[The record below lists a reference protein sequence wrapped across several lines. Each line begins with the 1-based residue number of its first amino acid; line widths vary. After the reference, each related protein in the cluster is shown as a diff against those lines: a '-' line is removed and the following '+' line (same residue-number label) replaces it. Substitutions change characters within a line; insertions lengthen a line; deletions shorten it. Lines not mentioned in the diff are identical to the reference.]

1 MSSVFGRRWFVSL
14 ILLTSVAS
22 AEKPKQDKDIDP
34 FPLSK
39 PIHGYKYG
47 QVIELTERDDGLY
60 MKADSEYQ
68 KARDQVEEFRVTK
81 FRDRLRNKTTK
92 TRVPNPSTEGMF
104 VKEGITYAVWDKRAM
119 LLDLY
124 GPEKNLS
131 EKRPVIILVHGGGW
145 GRGSHKGYRSL
156 AINLAKR
163 GFFTIAVEYRLSG
176 EAPLPAAIYD
186 IKACVRWIRSNAK
199 RYNFNPNAIGIAGG
213 SAGGHLS
220 ALSAVTNGN
229 NRFEGTAN
237 HLDFSSEINAVL
249 SFYGPFAWIFK
260 QALGKNIKGRIAFK
274 DALPDHHIRKGA
286 KFPPLLCINEDIQKH
301 RKSHKDW
308 GQSTV
313 QWIKDND
320 AGKADFFIFEA
331 PHGYLHFAPFQD
343 KAIDHAEE
351 FFKGVFKR

>member
-1 MSSVFGRRWFVSL
+1 MRVHVLKRAMQTT
-14 ILLTSVAS
+14 ILLCGIAHAKEPTQSKS
-22 AEKPKQDKDIDP
+22 NHP
-34 FPLSK
+34 FPLSQ

-47 QVIELTERDDGLY
+47 QVIELTKRDDGLY
-60 MKADSEYQ
+60 IKADSEYQ
-68 KARDQVEEFRVTK
+68 KARGQVEEFTVTK
-81 FRDRLRNKTTK
+81 FRDRLRDKTTK

-104 VKEGITYAVWDKRAM
+104 VKEGVTYAVWDNRVM

-145 GRGSHKGYRSL
+145 GRGSHKGYGSL

-186 IKACVRWIRSNAK
+186 IKACVRWIRANAK
-199 RYNFNPNAIGIAGG
+199 KYKFDPNAIGITGG

-220 ALSAVTNGN
+220 ALVAVTSGD

-249 SFYGPFAWIFK
+249 SFYGPFAWLFK
-260 QALGKNIKGRIAFK
+260 QALGEEMEGRMAFK
-274 DALPDHHIRKGA
+274 EALPGYHIRNGV
-286 KFPPLLCINEDIQKH
+286 KFPPLLCINEDIEKH

-308 GQSTV
+308 GESTV

-320 AGKADFFIFEA
+320 AGDADFFIFEA
-331 PHGYLHFAPFQD
+331 PHGYLHFSPFQD
-343 KAIDHAEE
+343 KAIDHAEK
-351 FFKGVFKR
+351 FFQKVFKQ